1 MTAMTA
7 VLVVVV
13 LLGNGLTSGV
23 MLSTVIGIVPMTHA
37 QSYDRYVETIQ
48 FLWPRYDPF
57 MPITHLLTIAAD
69 IALVFA
75 APDQGARALFGAAG
89 AVLVVVMA
97 ISVIKNVPINRYV
110 MSLDP
115 ADRPAGWEQADPRVR
130 WRNWNL
136 LRTSLALAGLA
147 VNAAAVTALI

>member
-1 MTAMTA
+1 MTAA
-7 VLVVVV
+7 LVVLV
-13 LLGNGLTSGV
+13 LLGNGLTAGI
-23 MLSTVIGIVPMTHA
+23 MLSTVIGITPLTNA

-69 IALVFA
+69 AGLVFA
-75 APDQGARALFGAAG
+75 APDAGSRALFGAAG
-89 AVLVVVMA
+89 AVLLVVMA
-97 ISVIKNVPINRYV
+97 ISLVKNVPINRYV

-115 ADRPAGWEQADPRVR
+115 AARPAGWEQADPRVR
-130 WRNWNL
+130 WRNWNM

-147 VNAAAVTALI
+147 VNAAAVAALI